1 MGKVKDRE
9 FWESARMNNYTFRQ
23 YYNRLVELSIAMF
36 EWKNVPSTIDTR
48 FLELALFADGKA
60 LFFYDEVLGYL
71 TLRCALGGRM
81 SVYRVPLD
89 RRGYAVNGYNM
100 ERNEKNSVIIW
111 NNFLRTNSALDCEMF
126 AKRLYN
132 IDRIIDVNVNAQK
145 TPVLIVCDEN
155 QRLTMKNIYM
165 KYEGN
170 EPVIFADKG
179 LNANDIK
186 VLKTDAP
193 YISDKLISLKTTL
206 WNEALTYLGISN
218 INIAKRERLIRDE
231 ITRNMGG
238 VIANRYSRLQAR
250 KNACKEINAMFSL
263 NMDVEYRED
272 LSLDADIMDERIK
285 EMIDTGKEGDN
296 NE

>member
-23 YYNRLVELSIAMF
+23 YYNRLVELSISMF
-36 EWKNVPSTIDTR
+36 DWKNLPDTIDPR

-71 TLRCALGGRM
+71 GLRCALGGRM

-89 RRGYAVNGYNM
+89 RRAYAVNGYNM
-100 ERNEKNSVIIW
+100 QRNEKNSVIIW

-155 QRLTMKNIYM
+155 QRLTMKNVYM
-165 KYEGN
+165 KYDGN
-170 EPVIFADKG
+170 EPVIFADRA
-179 LNANDIK
+179 LNPNDIK

-238 VIANRYSRLQAR
+238 VVASRYSRLEAR
-250 KNACKEINAMFSL
+250 KQACKEINKIFGL
-263 NMDVEYRED
+263 NIDVEYRSD
-272 LSLDADIMDERIK
+272 LSLDSDIENEKIQDLLEGKEIK
-285 EMIDTGKEGDN
+285 EDE
-296 NE
+296 

>member
-1 MGKVKDRE
+1 MGKVKDRD

-71 TLRCALGGRM
+71 TLRCALGGKM

-100 ERNEKNSVIIW
+100 DRNEKNSVIIW

-179 LNANDIK
+179 LNTNDIK

-231 ITRNMGG
+231 VTRNRGG

-250 KNACKEINAMFSL
+250 KNACKEINAMFGL

-285 EMIDTGKEGDN
+285 DMLDTGKEGDN